1 MLTDRQLLIL
11 RAIVDDYIKTA
22 QPVGSRTLSK
32 RDDVTFSSAT
42 IRNEMADLEEMGL
55 IEKPHTSAGRIP
67 SELGYRFYVDHLIR
81 PESISPQEAKALKSL
96 FAHSV
101 NENDRLIRHT
111 ADLLSELTHYTTL
124 VLGPKEEGQRL
135 HHLELIPLAEGR
147 VVIVLVTE
155 TGHVEHKTLQLAEA
169 LSREAASRLMERLN
183 KTLRGTPLSN
193 LRIRLLEE
201 IRRFR
206 SEHSEQTSLL
216 SKALDIVLMDQQD
229 ERPLIYL
236 GGKANM
242 FDQPEFQ
249 DVAKLRPVLE
259 LIEQQEALF
268 DFLSPNLD
276 NQILITIG
284 SENNVDALKDCSVIR
299 AHYSVDGVSLGTLAL
314 IGPKRMDYNRG
325 INSIIHLLQAF
336 QTELR
341 KNSLD

>member
-55 IEKPHTSAGRIP
+55 IEKPHTSAGRVP
-67 SELGYRFYVDHLIR
+67 SESGYRFYVDHLIQ
-81 PESISPQEAKALKSL
+81 PGALTARETRALRSL
-96 FAHSV
+96 FAHSA
-101 NENDRLIRHT
+101 NENDRLIKHT
-111 ADLLSELTHYTTL
+111 ADLLGELTHYTAL
-124 VLGPKEEGQRL
+124 VLGPKQEQHRL
-135 HHLELIPLAEGR
+135 HHLELIPLADGK

-155 TGHVEHKTLQLAEA
+155 TGHVEHKTLTLPEA
-169 LSREAASRLMERLN
+169 LSKEATDRLMERLN
-183 KTLRGTPLSN
+183 HTLQGTPLS
-193 LRIRLLEE
+193 LLGRRIAEE
-201 IRRFR
+201 MQRYR
-206 SEHSEQTSLL
+206 SEHSEQTALL
-216 SKALDIVLMDQQD
+216 SNALEIVLSDQRR
-229 ERPLIYL
+229 ESPSIYL
-236 GGKANM
+236 GGKAYM

-249 DVAKLRPVLE
+249 DVTKLRPVLE
-259 LIEQQEALF
+259 LIEKQEALL
-268 DFLSPNLD
+268 DFMTPELD

-299 AHYSVDGVSLGTLAL
+299 AHYSVDGVSLGTLAV
-314 IGPKRMDYNRG
+314 IGPKRMDYSRG

-341 KNSLD
+341 KNGLD

>member
-81 PESISPQEAKALKSL
+81 PENITPKEAQALKSL

-111 ADLLSELTHYTTL
+111 ADLLSDLTHYTTL
-124 VLGPKEEGQRL
+124 VLGPKEDGQRL

-155 TGHVEHKTLQLAEA
+155 TGHVEHKTLQLNQA
-169 LSREAASRLMERLN
+169 LSQEAASRLMERLN
-183 KTLRGTPLSN
+183 QTLRGTPLSA
-193 LRIRLLEE
+193 LRSRLLEE

-206 SEHSEQTSLL
+206 SEHSEQTVLL
-216 SKALDIVLMDQQD
+216 SKALDLVLTDQE
-229 ERPLIYL
+229 ERPFIYL

-259 LIEQQEALF
+259 LIEQQEAVL
-268 DFLSPNLD
+268 DFLRPNLD

-299 AHYSVDGVSLGTLAL
+299 AHYSVDGVSIGTLAL

-336 QTELR
+336 QTELH
-341 KNSLD
+341 KNNLD

>member
-155 TGHVEHKTLQLAEA
+155 TG
-169 LSREAASRLMERLN
+169 SRLMERLN